1 MLASTFGTPMFK
13 RFLLDRLPT
22 IIFHYLIGLIKLK
35 FHNVNR
41 TLLDSSLEVSAILK
55 RQTDWLA
62 LSNYSD
68 Y

>member
-41 TLLDSSLEVSAILK
+41 TLLDSSLVTAILK
-55 RQTDWLA
+55 YLTGWLA

-68 Y
+68 D